1 MSPVVFHYANI
12 LFLSLIA
19 LIPTQTWESFGIV
32 IAVAS
37 IASFGYS
44 LLVLVRV
51 HRNSI
56 SDLSDRLGYG
66 AVPMLCYAT
75 GLISSWLI
83 FKAQPAGLDLLAAA
97 ALALLVANIRNAW
110 DLMISLARRV
120 KPRLNVRLR
129 SERRTHCDLRAGLD
143 RLAVSSRRPAPS
155 PRYCRG
161 WRAASR
167 RLAKSACGRSR
178 ARWHGRPANRRSRPA
193 SPRRVHPSRAA
204 LDRDFEIDLL
214 APGQSRGRDRQRR

>member
-1 MSPVVFHYANI
+1 MLSDWHEFYALLGTAAAALVALLFVAVSIATDVLSTEPESRRNTATYMTPVVFHYANI
-12 LFLSLIA
+12 LFLSLIV

-37 IASFGYS
+37 IGSFGYS
-44 LLVLVRV
+44 LFVMMRV

-83 FKAQPAGLDLLAAA
+83 LHEQPAGLNLLAAA
-97 ALALLVANIRNAW
+97 ALALLLTNIRNAW

-120 KPRLNVRLR
+120 KP
-129 SERRTHCDLRAGLD
+129 H
-143 RLAVSSRRPAPS
+143 
-155 PRYCRG
+155 
-161 WRAASR
+161 
-167 RLAKSACGRSR
+167 
-178 ARWHGRPANRRSRPA
+178 
-193 SPRRVHPSRAA
+193 
-204 LDRDFEIDLL
+204 
-214 APGQSRGRDRQRR
+214 